1 MIPTMILLH
10 VLAITA
16 PLALAEV
23 SSPCDSSSALVAKT
37 YSFVAAGPLSGQLRL
52 SLAMPATARVGTVI
66 VAAMKLQE
74 ADPRGVRIVAHDPP
88 WGPDYAF
95 EIRNAGTDQ
104 LLTRRASYIP
114 MITRIAV
121 ESVKPSC
128 PTYRFAEITKQYDL
142 PVGTYVVRASRSP
155 MEVSD
160 TFSPGPTL
168 PEVVSNTVR
177 LTITP

>member
-1 MIPTMILLH
+1 MIPIMSLLQ
-10 VLAITA
+10 VLAIA
-16 PLALAEV
+16 GPLALAENG
-23 SSPCDSSSALVAKT
+23 SPCDSSSIVVEKT

-52 SLAMPATARVGTVI
+52 SLAMPTTARVGTVI
-66 VAAMKLQE
+66 IAAMKLQE
-74 ADPRGVRIVAHDPP
+74 ADPRGVQIVAHDPP

-95 EIRNAGTDQ
+95 EIRNADTGQ

-114 MITRIAV
+114 MITRIAL

-128 PTYRFAEITKQYDL
+128 PTYRFAEITKQYEL

-168 PEVVSNTVR
+168 PEVISNTVSLR
-177 LTITP
+177 ITP